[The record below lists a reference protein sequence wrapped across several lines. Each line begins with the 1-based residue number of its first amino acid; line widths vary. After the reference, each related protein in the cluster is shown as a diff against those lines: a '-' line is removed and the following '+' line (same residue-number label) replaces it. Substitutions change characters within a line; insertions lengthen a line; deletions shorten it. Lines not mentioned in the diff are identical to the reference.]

1 MSACRRAHSPTITN
15 AFFMLKSFKAKWELN
30 KASQGDTITRA
41 CQLHDSASDNVAG
54 DNANNLKEG

>member
-1 MSACRRAHSPTITN
+1 MSACRRAHSPTN
-15 AFFMLKSFKAKWELN
+15 AFFMWKSFKAKWDLN
-30 KASQGDTITRA
+30 KASQGDTRA